1 MQAFDLVEMAGLVG
15 MKSAK
20 VKNWTVGRPFTIHP
34 SAYQASGR
42 GSINLYS
49 IQDVYLMAV
58 AGEFSKAGFAAV
70 AIGKLVEV
78 LQTKFPDLGAAPM
91 LTVWR
96 RQAGG
101 KFEITEDR
109 HHPAEASLW
118 ITLNTPN
125 IVKTIDQKVEKMRKK
140 PRVKRPLRKKRQ

>member
-1 MQAFDLVEMAGLVG
+1 MHAFDLIEMAELVG
-15 MKSAK
+15 MKPAK

-34 SAYQASGR
+34 SAYQATGR

-70 AIGKLVEV
+70 AIGKFIESIQVKV
-78 LQTKFPDLGAAPM
+78 PDIATAPI

-96 RQAGG
+96 RKAGG
-101 KFEITEDR
+101 KFEIAEGR
-109 HHPAEASLW
+109 INPADAVLW
-118 ITLNTPN
+118 ITLDAPK
-125 IVKTIDQKVEKMRKK
+125 IVQAINQKAEKMHRG
-140 PRVKRPLRKKRQ
+140 PRVRKP